1 MEGAQT
7 MALISTHQLT
17 VDTRLKNASVE
28 LHSGEILGLIGPNGA
43 GKSTLL
49 NALAGIVESDGDI
62 HINNHAANMFDSKHR
77 AQLVGLL
84 PQSINSA
91 WSINVSDVVELGR
104 LPWGD
109 NDATAIQQ
117 AMKICGI
124 KEFSLRKIDTLSGG
138 ERARVWL
145 ARVLAGQPKTL
156 LADEPIANLDI
167 HYQIAVMDV
176 LKQYADESHGVIVA
190 IHDLSLAARYCD
202 RLCLMNQGEIVAMGT
217 PEEVLNPELLTNT
230 FGIAVDVNL
239 THNPPI
245 VFPL

>member
-1 MEGAQT
+1 
-7 MALISTHQLT
+7 MALISAHQLT
-17 VDTRLKNASVE
+17 VDTRLKNANIE
-28 LHSGEILGLIGPNGA
+28 LYGGEVLGLIGPNGA

-49 NALAGIVESDGDI
+49 NSLAGIVESDGEI
-62 HINNHAANMFDSKHR
+62 KINNKAAESFDSKHR
-77 AQLVGLL
+77 ARQIGLL
-84 PQSINSA
+84 PQSVNSA
-91 WSINVSDVVELGR
+91 WSINVTDVVELGR

-109 NDATAIQQ
+109 NDAAAIQR
-117 AMKICGI
+117 AMGQSGI
-124 KEFSLRKIDTLSGG
+124 EQFSQRKVDELSGG

-145 ARVLAGQPKTL
+145 ARVLAGQPKVL

-176 LKQYADESHGVIVA
+176 LKQYANEDHGVIVA

-202 RLCLMNQGEIVAMGT
+202 RLCLMNQGEIVATGK

-239 THNPPI
+239 SHNPPI

>member
-1 MEGAQT
+1 
-7 MALISTHQLT
+7 MALISTHRLT
-17 VDTRLKNASVE
+17 VDTRLKDASVE
-28 LHSGEILGLIGPNGA
+28 LHTGDVLGLIGPNGA

-49 NALAGIVESDGDI
+49 NALAGIVESEGEI
-62 HINNHAANMFDSKHR
+62 HINDCSADSFDSRHR

-84 PQSINSA
+84 PQSVNSA
-91 WSINVSDVVELGR
+91 WSINVTDVVELGR

-117 AMKICGI
+117 AIESAGI
-124 KEFSLRKIDTLSGG
+124 QEFSQRKIDTLSGG

-145 ARVLAGQPKTL
+145 ARVLAGQPTIL

-176 LKQYADESHGVIVA
+176 LKQYADENHSVIVA

-202 RLCLMNQGEIVAMGT
+202 RLCLMNQGEIVATGT
-217 PEEVLNPELLTNT
+217 PEEVLKPELLTKT

>member
-1 MEGAQT
+1 

-17 VDTRLKNASVE
+17 VGSRLKNASVE
-28 LHSGEILGLIGPNGA
+28 LHAGEVLGLIGPNGA

-49 NALAGIVESDGDI
+49 NALAGIVESEGEI
-62 HINNHAANMFDSKHR
+62 RINDRAADSLDSKHR

-84 PQSINSA
+84 PQAVNSA
-91 WSINVSDVVELGR
+91 WSINVTDVVELGR

-109 NDATAIQQ
+109 SDATAIQQ
-117 AMKICGI
+117 AIESAGI
-124 KEFSLRKIDTLSGG
+124 QEFSQRKIDTLSGG

-145 ARVLAGQPKTL
+145 ARVLAGQPTIL

-176 LKQYADESHGVIVA
+176 LKQYADENHSVIVA

-202 RLCLMNQGEIVAMGT
+202 RLCLMNQGVIIATGT
-217 PEEVLNPELLTNT
+217 PEEVLKPKLLTDT